1 MADINNW
8 YAMSDP
14 AILKELGQKIRA
26 FRLQKN
32 LTQAEMTE
40 KTGLSRVTISEME
53 KGKPIS
59 LLTFIQVLRALD
71 RLDWLNTLTSVPVIS
86 PIQIAKLSRR
96 VRKRATGER
105 GNDGTKDNHEPKDDV
120 TW

>member
-14 AILKELGQKIRA
+14 AILKELGQKLKA

-32 LTQAEMTE
+32 ITQEEMA
-40 KTGLSRVTISEME
+40 KKIGINRVTVGEIE
-53 KGKPIS
+53 KGRPSS
-59 LLTFIQVLRALD
+59 LLTFIQILRVLDKLD
-71 RLDWLNTLTSVPVIS
+71 LLNSMMVVPIVS
-86 PIQIAKLSRR
+86 PIQMAKFQKKTRQRASIPIDLS
-96 VRKRATGER
+96 KSKKT
-105 GNDGTKDNHEPKDDV
+105 NS